1 MRPRKGLESGR
12 NSNGARSALTEAMCR
27 GGTSNMANQL
37 LLNPFPLGVSESQ
50 YFQELNGSIQ
60 LAGSAVTTGEP
71 INWSD
76 LISGIGYN
84 EVNYLGNGV
93 NGNGAALVTALTAS
107 GSGSTAII
115 TATSASNFSV
125 GQQIRFKG
133 CTSTLGLLLNGLSFT
148 VTASTPGTSF
158 VISSQLTG
166 SGSGETGMAIVDKT
180 VHPLLVGTTP
190 TQTITVTAI
199 SPSGSVCTVTA
210 ANNLLPGAQVIFGT
224 FTTGTLGPKL
234 VLAGPMYVLASTSS
248 AFTVQM
254 PSALTGSTGA
264 CTATGINPPQPFSC
278 LFWSSL
284 GSGYEYTYSSATGVL
299 YTQTTAGFTP
309 AGTNAASTLSIG
321 AGTPATYPVGTA
333 ANTGSTTLV
342 ATGAVTIPL
351 AAQVFTGTAVAAA
364 GLAALAA
371 GAYPAGVLGD
381 VIKWTAKFPKVAQF

>member
-1 MRPRKGLESGR
+1 
-12 NSNGARSALTEAMCR
+12 
-27 GGTSNMANQL
+27 MANQL
-37 LLNPFPLGVSESQ
+37 LVNPFPLGINESQ
-50 YFQELNGSIQ
+50 YYQELNGSIQ

-76 LISGIGYN
+76 LVSGIGYN

-93 NGNGAALVTALTAS
+93 NGNGTALVTALS
-107 GSGSTAII
+107 GDGTTV
-115 TATSASNFSV
+115 TATAANNFSV
-125 GQQIRFKG
+125 GQQIKLKG
-133 CTSTLGLLLNGLSFT
+133 CTTAMGLLLNGVSVT
-148 VTASTPGTSF
+148 ITTAS
-158 VISSQLTG
+158 SSQFTFLNSANTTG
-166 SGSGETGMAIVDKT
+166 SNEVGMAVVDKSI
-180 VHPLLVGTTP
+180 HPLLVGTAP
-190 TQTITVTAI
+190 TQTITVTAV
-199 SPSGSVCTVTA
+199 SASGSVCTVTA
-210 ANNLLPGAQVIFGT
+210 TNNLLPGAQISFGT

-234 VLAGPMYVLASTSS
+234 VAAGPMYVLSSTSS
-248 AFTVQM
+248 AFKVQM
-254 PSALTGSTGA
+254 PSALTGTTGA

-381 VIKWTAKFPKVAQF
+381 VIKWTAKFPKMAQF